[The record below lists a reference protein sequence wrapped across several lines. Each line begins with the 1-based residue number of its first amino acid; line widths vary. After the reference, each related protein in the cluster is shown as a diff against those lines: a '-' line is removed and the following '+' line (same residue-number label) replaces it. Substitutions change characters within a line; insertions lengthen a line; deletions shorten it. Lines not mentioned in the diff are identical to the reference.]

1 MATFYSPKI
10 VTDGLVL
17 ALDAANIK
25 SFRGEPTTNL
35 LYDNGIINWTIANL
49 LASVTRSTVVENSVY
64 RITSTTGGSFRFFIP
79 LSKLTNGLS
88 YNLSYKYRFIS
99 GASPTFRMNDWNDT
113 SLFNVVN
120 QAFSDYFYSS
130 AYGTRATYDSTF
142 RFMDFDISANTVV
155 EIWDVQLEQRTY
167 ATPFVAGTRGTTVA
181 TGGGWADLAGN
192 ANHGELVNGPTYNSS
207 NGGSLVFDGV
217 DDFVTLGDV
226 SELNFPDGI
235 FSVSAW
241 VTIPSSW
248 TAGSEFPN
256 LVSKGASAGWD
267 TAGWSMYIFRNR
279 GTGTGYAIGIGTR
292 TGSTPQ
298 IGPEATNLPTNIP
311 IHATIALGGNGMQR
325 RVYINGVNIAS
336 ALHTINPESNSTSVL
351 IGRGPGSQYFP
362 GQVYTTHVYNRELTA
377 QEVLQNFNAT
387 RSRFGV

>member
-25 SFRGEPTTNL
+25 SYPGSGTVWNDLSGNGNNGTLTLEIPDDEPSDL
-35 LYDNGIINWTIANL
+35 IG
-49 LASVTRSTVVENSVY
+49 
-64 RITSTTGGSFRFFIP
+64 
-79 LSKLTNGLS
+79 
-88 YNLSYKYRFIS
+88 
-99 GASPTFRMNDWNDT
+99 PTFD
-113 SLFNVVN
+113 
-120 QAFSDYFYSS
+120 
-130 AYGTRATYDSTF
+130 
-142 RFMDFDISANTVV
+142 
-155 EIWDVQLEQRTY
+155 
-167 ATPFVAGTRGTTVA
+167 
-181 TGGGWADLAGN
+181 GG
-192 ANHGELVNGPTYNSS
+192 
-207 NGGSLVFDGV
+207 NGGSIVFDGV

-298 IGPEATNLPTNIP
+298 VGPEATNLPTNIP

-362 GQVYTTHVYNRELTA
+362 GQVYTTHVYNRALTA